1 MKSAA
6 LFISLFWIAT
16 FHAQWAGTYYGTV
29 NGDAV
34 VMNLLQDGTTV
45 SGDMKDSQ
53 QTYLISGTATGNS
66 FTGTAVESVS
76 TIPFGLTAER
86 NDAVLDCKLIV
97 EMNGERGEFPFTV
110 EKATAQETETA
121 STQTENIPEKIPF
134 PADVTFPV
142 ALQGRWTKSENY
154 NSGYGDNYM
163 GSTFSQSMTFYADG
177 SISDN
182 GSSATMSGSDYSG
195 QSADTGTGKIPGV
208 GWYTKGKNLYI
219 IAYAEGK
226 WQSVLLGT
234 WYTENNALLITGS
247 NGNKELFTR

>member
-6 LFISLFWIAT
+6 LFMSLFLVAPV
-16 FHAQWAGTYYGTV
+16 FAQWSGTYYGTV

-34 VMNLLQDGTTV
+34 VMNLLQDDTTV

-53 QTYLISGTATGNS
+53 QTYVISGTVTGNS
-66 FTGTAVESVS
+66 FSGTAVES
-76 TIPFGLTAER
+76 TNTLNFGLTAER
-86 NDAVLDCKLIV
+86 MDAVLNCKLIV
-97 EMNGERGEFPFTV
+97 EMNGERAEVPFTV
-110 EKATAQETETA
+110 EKAMAKESETA
-121 STQTENIPEKIPF
+121 STQTEKIPEKILF
-134 PADVTFPV
+134 PAGVTFPV
-142 ALQGRWTKSENY
+142 ALQGKWTKSETY
-154 NSGYGDNYM
+154 NSGSGDNYM

-195 QSADTGTGKIPGV
+195 QSADNGTGKIPGV

-234 WYTENNALLITGS
+234 WYAENNALLITGS

>member
-1 MKSAA
+1 MKAAA
-6 LFISLFWIAT
+6 LLISLFWIAT

-34 VMNLLQDGTTV
+34 VMFLLQDGTTV

-53 QTYLISGTATGNS
+53 QTYLISGTVSGDY

-76 TIPFGLTAER
+76 TISFGLTAER
-86 NDAVLDCKLIV
+86 SDGVLNCQLIV
-97 EMNGERGEFPFTV
+97 DMNGERAEFPFTV
-110 EKATAQETETA
+110 EKATTTETA
-121 STQTENIPEKIPF
+121 STQTEKAPDKIPF
-134 PADVTFPV
+134 PSDVTFPV
-142 ALQGRWTKSENY
+142 ALQGKWTKSENY

-163 GSTFSQSMTFYADG
+163 GSTFSQSMTLYADG
-177 SISDN
+177 SISEN

-195 QSADTGTGKIPGV
+195 QSSDAGSGKLPGV
-208 GWYTKGKNLYI
+208 GWYTKGKNFYI
-219 IAYAEGK
+219 IAFAEGK
-226 WQSVLLGT
+226 WQTVLLGT

>member
-1 MKSAA
+1 MKSIA
-6 LFISLFWIAT
+6 LFISLFWIST

-34 VMNLLQDGTTV
+34 VMNLLQDGTIV

-53 QTYLISGTATGNS
+53 QTYLISGTVSGNS
-66 FTGTAVESVS
+66 FTGTAVESISAVS
-76 TIPFGLTAER
+76 FGLTAER
-86 NDAVLDCKLIV
+86 SDAVLDCKLIV
-97 EMNGERGEFPFTV
+97 ELNGERGEFPFTV
-110 EKATAQETETA
+110 EKAATNETETA
-121 STQTENIPEKIPF
+121 STQTENIPGKTPF
-134 PADVTFPV
+134 PADATFPV

-163 GSTFSQSMTFYADG
+163 GSTFSQSMTLYADG

-182 GSSATMSGSDYSG
+182 GSSATMSGADYSG
-195 QSADTGTGKIPGV
+195 QSSDAGSGKLPGV
-208 GWYTKGKNLYI
+208 GWYAKGKNLYF

-234 WYTENNALLITGS
+234 WYAENNALLITGS